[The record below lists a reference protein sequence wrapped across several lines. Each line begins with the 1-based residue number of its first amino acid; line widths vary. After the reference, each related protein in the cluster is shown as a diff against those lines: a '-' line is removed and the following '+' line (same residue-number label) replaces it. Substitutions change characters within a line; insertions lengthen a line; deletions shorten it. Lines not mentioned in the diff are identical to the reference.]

1 MQESMIMSRAEQGEK
16 GMEWVCEQTND
27 RHAWCLR
34 ILSLRV
40 IMFEMWFPISTSYF

>member
-1 MQESMIMSRAEQGEK
+1 MQESMILSRAEQGKK
-16 GMEWVCEQTND
+16 GMEWQTND

-40 IMFEMWFPISTSYF
+40 IMFEMWFPISASYF